1 MEKYISS
8 VKDLVLEILSKSS
21 LIRTSAD
28 RGDAESCFKMGMV
41 HLLGIDTAIDF
52 KKSTDYFSNQSL
64 ADNHEARLLLG
75 FIAECEG
82 HYSSAF
88 QNYAKTSNSEKD
100 SYFEKVTKGRN
111 SLQTYFK
118 KLDLPMVLNKE
129 ISELLNAYS
138 KGKASKTGACVKI
151 AAICNDSLSCI
162 EAAKSLIESK
172 DYISAMQWLHKG
184 KVDINNQLYDLIYDK
199 FEKSKNALLSPKD
212 VQVIELEGNSL
223 LSIEDPTPF
232 LNKTKKACEDA
243 SKESSSEWKDKNK
256 KRIGTIIRIQKE
268 KEEKEYQQREA
279 EEAAK
284 ERRKKKIIKHSAIC
298 IVLFIIGVA
307 VNKEGGSGSEFISGI
322 TMILTCYFWFYLLRW
337 VWKKIFK

>member
-8 VKDLVLEILSKSS
+8 VKDLVLEIMSNFS
-21 LIRTSAD
+21 LIKTSAD

-41 HLLGIDTAIDF
+41 NLLGIDTAIDF

-100 SYFEKVTKGRN
+100 SYYEKVTKGRN

-118 KLDLPMVLNKE
+118 RLELPMTLNKE
-129 ISELLNAYS
+129 VSELLNAYS
-138 KGKASKTGACVKI
+138 KGRASKIGACVKI

-184 KVDINNQLYDLIYDK
+184 NVDINNQLYGLIYDK
-199 FEKSKNALLSPKD
+199 FEKSKKELLSPKEA
-212 VQVIELEGNSL
+212 QVIELEGNSL

-232 LNKTKKACEDA
+232 LNKTKKVCEDA
-243 SKESSSEWKDKNK
+243 SKESSVEWKDKNK

-268 KEEKEYQQREA
+268 KEEKEFQQREA
-279 EEAAK
+279 EEEA
-284 ERRKKKIIKHSAIC
+284 RKKRMKLILTHVIICVS
-298 IVLFIIGVA
+298 LFLMGYGAENAAMGVGSIIGFY
-307 VNKEGGSGSEFISGI
+307 GW
-322 TMILTCYFWFYLLRW
+322 YFPIKW
-337 VWKKIFK
+337 VIKLIKK